1 MNNIINLVKM
11 SYSNFNAVK
20 KTLMLSIGI
29 FAVISIFNP
38 TFLNM
43 LIGMAVYSSVYQ
55 VMAYED
61 TYGIDN
67 LIGYVPVTR
76 DEYVISRYVLSFIN
90 IIIGSCICIICYYIA
105 SKYSPE
111 QNLILDYRF
120 TLYTGV
126 TSAILLVSVSIPL
139 VLKFGVIE
147 SRIISTI
154 ILLSIIMVPAFAASS
169 LDETGVLN
177 DIIIKMNEIGMPTIF
192 IILNILIV
200 VISYLISKNV
210 YNKKEIL

>member
-177 DIIIKMNEIGMPTIF
+177 DIIKKMNEIGMPTIF